1 MPTKCTRPVYR
12 ETHGG
17 ILERGKTR
25 PVIVSVEPPNVIGFR
40 LKGMRT
46 TYYLTAEGCFM
57 QAVKAK
63 IAQDKKDKAKAKGKK
78 SRKRSV
84 TRGIV

>member
-17 ILERGKTR
+17 IYDRGKTR

-40 LKGMRT
+40 LKGCRK

-57 QAVKAK
+57 KAVQAAVAAEKRE
-63 IAQDKKDKAKAKGKK
+63 KAKAKKK
-78 SRKRSV
+78 RKTSV
-84 TRGIV
+84 KRGVI